1 MMNYF
6 YTIRRIALYEAK
18 LLFRSWGFR
27 IFSALALIIITL
39 LTIGIG
45 TTVVPTP
52 YFFFSLS
59 GSLPLNSIKLFNVF
73 QGIIAAFLATEFFKR
88 DHRHDTNQVVYARS
102 FSNLEYILG
111 KVIGILGV
119 FALLNIVVMLITLV
133 VHLFFSDTVFA
144 WQPYLFYPLLIS
156 LPTVVFMVGISILL
170 VTLIRS
176 QAVVFILMLGY
187 SFLVLVFIGSHQFC
201 LWDSYA
207 FYQPLVYSDFIGWGN
222 IGEFMQVRGV
232 YLLLGI
238 GFIGASVFLIRRLR
252 QSTAPNLGTGIITVV
267 CILGA
272 ILLGHG
278 FIKGKY
284 ADRQYR
290 HLLKTTSHEVR
301 NIGTASVTSCD
312 ITLGHEG
319 NKITA
324 TAKLEMVNKSASP
337 LDSLLLTL
345 NPGLM
350 VKEVSGEQ
358 GNLRFQRENH
368 LLRITPDSP
377 LKANETV
384 RFSVSY
390 SGSMDE
396 RYCYL
401 DIPDNQIES
410 RYRLWLYDIPKHY
423 AVVNPDY
430 LLLTPGSGWYPIP
443 GLLPGAAFPSAIK
456 RDYTKYSLTVSVPE
470 GMKAISQGVPVIET
484 KEGQQ
489 TYTFKPET
497 LLPQISL
504 ILGRYELRQ
513 IKVDDVVYSLYTLP
527 GHDYFVPYFDQL
539 EESLPKLIRDLKAE
553 YEIQLGLE
561 YPYGQLSMVEVP
573 IQIFSYQRSWTRAQE
588 MVQPQMAFLPEMGTI
603 CSAADF
609 KTYTRLIQ
617 TRFGRRNVPQSPQE
631 IQSWNFNRFIRS
643 NFLGTQG
650 GFRGFFRGTTV
661 GQVMQANVEPQ
672 FELFP
677 NMVSYVTHIS
687 SDRWPVLNYALESFM
702 QDQAPF
708 PGFIFRF
715 FGRGLTDA
723 EQTNLSLNRS
733 SLGQMVDNDSLN
745 THTLSAALSIKG
757 RYLFALLGSKLEDQD
772 FKAKINDFLAKHR
785 FRTITEAEFS
795 DFIGSLGNIDLTGII
810 NTWYNDT
817 RLPGFLVENIES
829 YQVIGSDSTGTTGEG
844 QVKTQV
850 KFQVTNPAD
859 VGGVVK
865 ISFLYRRFGRMG
877 GGGRG
882 SAGEDYS
889 RLMTVPA
896 QTVKDVGIVLD
907 QQPFIMT
914 IDTFVSQNIPSV
926 ISVNFRRLEIN
937 RKESPTEF
945 ELSAPYEKPGRG
957 ANGEFLVDNEDPGF
971 EILSKAKENWLRR
984 TLKSFLG
991 SPEEHSTYKG
1001 FNIFSPPGNWTPV
1014 VFQEFYGKFVQSGIY
1029 KKSGSGSSKVAW
1041 NVELEQAGNYDIYF
1055 YYEGPMRMM
1064 RFMRRDRDRQ
1074 PGQRGSREQKSGK
1087 KHFLVYHE
1095 DGTEE
1100 VTVDLRNAEAGWNL
1114 LGTFRLTAGK
1124 NRLELTDKN
1133 DIGYVTADAV
1143 KWIKK

>member
-1 MMNYF
+1 MTNYF
-6 YTIRRIALYEAK
+6 YTIGRIALYEAK

-27 IFSALALIIITL
+27 IFSALALIVITL
-39 LTIGIG
+39 VTIGIG
-45 TTVVPTP
+45 TTVVPAP

-73 QGIIAAFLATEFFKR
+73 QGIIAAFLAAEFFKR
-88 DHRHDTNQVVYARS
+88 DRRHDTNQVVYARS

-119 FALLNIVVMLITLV
+119 LALLNIVVMLITLV

-156 LPTVVFMVGISILL
+156 LPTVVFVVGISILL

-176 QAVVFILMLGY
+176 QAVVFVLMLGY

-207 FYQPLVYSDFIGWGN
+207 FYQPLIYSDFIGWGN
-222 IGEFMQVRGV
+222 LGDFLQVRGV

-252 QSTAPNLGTGIITVV
+252 QSMAPNLGAGIITVV

-278 FIKGKY
+278 FLKGKY

-290 HLLKTTSHEVR
+290 HLLKTASHEVH
-301 NIGTASVTSCD
+301 NINTASVTSCD
-312 ITLGHEG
+312 ITLRHEG
-319 NKITA
+319 DKITA
-324 TAKLEMVNKSASP
+324 TAKLEMVNNSADP
-337 LDSLLLTL
+337 LDSFLLTL

-350 VKEVSGEQ
+350 VKEVSGDQ
-358 GNLRFQRENH
+358 GNLRFHRENH

-377 LKANETV
+377 LKANETT

-390 SGSMDE
+390 SGSPDE

-401 DIPDNQIES
+401 DIPDKQIES
-410 RYRLWLYDIPKHY
+410 RYRLWLYDIPKRY
-423 AVVNPDY
+423 AMVNSDY
-430 LLLTPGSGWYPIP
+430 VLLTPGSGWYPIS
-443 GLLPGAAFPSAIK
+443 GLPPGAAFPSPFK
-456 RDYTKYSLTVSVPE
+456 RDFSKYSLSVTVPE

-484 KEGQQ
+484 REGQQ
-489 TYTFKPET
+489 TYTFKPKT

-539 EESLPKLIRDLKAE
+539 EESFPKLIRDLKAE
-553 YEIQLGLE
+553 YEIELGLE

-573 IQIFSYQRSWTRAQE
+573 IQIFSYQRSWTRAHE
-588 MVQPQMAFLPEMGTI
+588 MVQPQVVLLPEMGTI
-603 CSAADF
+603 CSGADF
-609 KTYTRLIQ
+609 KTYTRLVQ

-631 IQSWNFNRFIRS
+631 IQSMNFSRFIRS
-643 NFLGTQG
+643 NLLGTQA

-661 GQVMQANVEPQ
+661 GQVMQANVETQ

-677 NMVSYVTHIS
+677 NMLSYSTHIES
-687 SDRWPVLNYALESFM
+687 NRWPVLNYALESYL
-702 QDQAPF
+702 QDQTPS

-723 EQTNLSLNRS
+723 EQTNLLLNKS
-733 SLGQMVDNDSLN
+733 SLARLVGDDTIDTQ
-745 THTLSAALSIKG
+745 TLGSALETKG
-757 RYLFALLGSKLEDQD
+757 RYLFALLGTKLQDQD
-772 FKAKINDFLAKHR
+772 FRAKINGFLANNR
-785 FRTITEAEFS
+785 FRTIAEQEFI
-795 DFIGSLGNIDLTGII
+795 DFIGSSGNIGLPGII
-810 NTWYNDT
+810 DTWYNET

-829 YQVIGSDSTGTTGEG
+829 FQVIGSDSKGTTGEG

-850 KFQVTNPAD
+850 KFRVTNPTD
-859 VGGVVK
+859 VGGIVK
-865 ISFLYRRFGRMG
+865 ISFIYRRFGRMG

-882 SAGEDYS
+882 PAGEDYS
-889 RLMTVPA
+889 RFMSVPA
-896 QTVKDVGIVLD
+896 RTVKEVGIVLD
-907 QQPFIMT
+907 EQPFLMS
-914 IDTFVSQNIPSV
+914 IDTYVSQNIPSV
-926 ISVNFRRLEIN
+926 ISENFRRLEMN
-937 RKESPTEF
+937 RKESPEEF
-945 ELSAPYEKPGRG
+945 ELSGPYVKQKPG

-971 EILSKAKENWLRR
+971 EILSQAKENWLRR
-984 TLKSFLG
+984 ALRSFLG
-991 SPEEHSTYKG
+991 SSEEHSTYKG

-1055 YYEGPMRMM
+1055 SYEGSMRMM
-1064 RFMRRDRDRQ
+1064 RFMRRGRDRQ
-1074 PGQRGSREQKSGK
+1074 PGQRDSRERKSGK
-1087 KHFLVYHE
+1087 KHFLVYQE
-1095 DGTEE
+1095 DGIEE
-1100 VTVDLRNAEAGWNL
+1100 VTVDLRDAEAGWNL

-1124 NRLELTDKN
+1124 NRVELTDKN